1 MPARMVASPKMCE
14 VRLMVEAS
22 FVPLYARHRRGDAAA
37 KARGLE
43 SGGRGRYLRAGPMTR
58 VVTVLCLLVASV
70 ARGDDG
76 WRDRVSLILS
86 ERVRGEFVD
95 WFRPR
100 PGTAAPGAERY
111 DFFASQLRAGLSVVL
126 PHAQLTLVAQDTRL
140 ANLPADASLLPLAG
154 NLGPGAIYYASTKQR
169 TQGEPFLKLGFLTL
183 RRAGLAATVGRFEY
197 RDGLETVPGDPTLAA
212 LKRIRIA
219 ERLVGPFEFTHVTR
233 SFDGARL
240 AYDRPAWNATVF
252 GTRPT
257 EGGFE
262 VSANKELDVTLAG
275 AALTLKRLPAGPP
288 ADARVFYLYYRDG
301 RSRVLKV
308 DDRPLPVRTADH
320 APIAIHTAGGHALT
334 VVDAGPGRMDI
345 LGWAAVQAG
354 EWGVDDHLAWA
365 WALETGYQL
374 PALAAAPWL
383 RVGYDWSSGDGNPTD
398 GHHRTFFQLL
408 PTARTYAQL
417 PFYNLMNS
425 GDAFAQILLTPHRNL
440 SLRSDYHWLTVSDGR
455 DLWYSGG
462 GATSNHVFGYAGSP
476 AGGQHDLAQVVD
488 LSASVRVH
496 PQVTVNGYY
505 GHAFG
510 GDVVRRTFAGSAAD
524 YGFVELSYRR

>member
-1 MPARMVASPKMCE
+1 
-14 VRLMVEAS
+14 
-22 FVPLYARHRRGDAAA
+22 
-37 KARGLE
+37 
-43 SGGRGRYLRAGPMTR
+43 
-58 VVTVLCLLVASV
+58 
-70 ARGDDG
+70 
-76 WRDRVSLILS
+76 
-86 ERVRGEFVD
+86 
-95 WFRPR
+95 
-100 PGTAAPGAERY
+100 PGTTAPGAERY

-212 LKRIRIA
+212 LERIRIA

-233 SFDGARL
+233 SFD
-240 AYDRPAWNATVF
+240 
-252 GTRPT
+252 
-257 EGGFE
+257 
-262 VSANKELDVTLAG
+262 
-275 AALTLKRLPAGPP
+275 
-288 ADARVFYLYYRDG
+288 
-301 RSRVLKV
+301 
-308 DDRPLPVRTADH
+308 
-320 APIAIHTAGGHALT
+320 
-334 VVDAGPGRMDI
+334 DAGPGRIDL

-398 GHHRTFFQLL
+398 GHHRTFFQIL

-455 DLWYSGG
+455 DFWYSGG

-488 LSASVRVH
+488 LSAS
-496 PQVTVNGYY
+496 
-505 GHAFG
+505 
-510 GDVVRRTFAGSAAD
+510 
-524 YGFVELSYRR
+524 